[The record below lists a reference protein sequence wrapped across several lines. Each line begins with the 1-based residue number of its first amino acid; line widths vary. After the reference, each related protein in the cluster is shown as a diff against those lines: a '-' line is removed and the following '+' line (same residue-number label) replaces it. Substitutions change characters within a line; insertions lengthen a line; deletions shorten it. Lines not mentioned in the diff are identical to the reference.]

1 MIENNRFIVSGEV
14 SFVTIPALYKLG
26 CQFISQSESPIL
38 DLQNVTTEDNSGLA
52 LLTAWMR
59 FAKQSDKIIYF
70 SNLPNQLKDMA
81 KLSGL
86 DKILAIK

>member
-1 MIENNRFIVSGEV
+1 MIENNRFEVTGTV
-14 SFVTIPALYKLG
+14 SFTTIPELYKLG
-26 CQFISQSESPIL
+26 CQFISQAAAPIF
-38 DLQNVTTEDNSGLA
+38 DLQKVITEDNSGLA

-70 SNLPNQLKDMA
+70 TNLPDKLKDMA

-86 DKILAIK
+86 DKILTIK